1 LRGCAADPGPD
12 ACRCSQSAAG
22 VKVKDVPAFLAGKLT
37 RENISSNTA
46 VLLADYKKA
55 HIDTGSFTPMKHV
68 LIGVFGLAYTVAWPQ
83 EYKHWKHEQE
93 VKHGG
98 GGKH

>member
-1 LRGCAADPGPD
+1 MPT
-12 ACRCSQSAAG
+12 
-22 VKVKDVPAFLAGKLT
+22 FLASKLT
-37 RENISSNTA
+37 RDNISSNASTWA
-46 VLLADYKKA
+46 ANYKKTY
-55 HIDTGSFTPMKHV
+55 IDTGSSTPMRHLLV
-68 LIGVFGLAYTVAWPQ
+68 GVFGLAYTVAWPQ